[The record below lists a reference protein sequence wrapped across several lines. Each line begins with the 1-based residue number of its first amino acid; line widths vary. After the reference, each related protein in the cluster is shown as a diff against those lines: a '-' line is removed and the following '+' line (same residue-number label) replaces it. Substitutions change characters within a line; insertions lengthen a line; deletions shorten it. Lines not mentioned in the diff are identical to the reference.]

1 MSLWQWKEEWIGM
14 SIALI
19 ITVIAFVY
27 TFFKCKSYKA
37 AFRGLLYYEI
47 TENGNELSD
56 EKLKELQKMAME
68 QMLREFFHKN

>member
-1 MSLWQWKEEWIGM
+1 M
-14 SIALI
+14 SIVLI
-19 ITVIAFVY
+19 ITVIAFVD
-27 TFFKCKSYKA
+27 TFIKCKSYKA

-56 EKLKELQKMAME
+56 EKLEELQKMAME